1 MDWSAWH
8 DQYDVADSWMARRLR
23 TVQAQV
29 RAALSDAPAGG
40 LKVISLCAGEG
51 RDLLDVLAEH
61 PRRDDVRARLVE
73 LDPRNTAVA
82 LEWAGRAGLHQVEV
96 VTGDASL
103 IGHYEDMAPADL
115 VLVCGVFGNI
125 ADADIE
131 HTIAA
136 CNQLCKTGGTVIWTR
151 HRAVPD
157 RVPLICEWFEAQG
170 FELRWL
176 SAPDAGFGVGVHRF
190 VGAPQPLRRR
200 TRLFEFVGYDVLRQ
214 AVAAG
219 SLGRNGPTPHDQRG
233 LSSGGGCSGG
243 VGLGPFDQD
252 AILEPRAGP
261 DKGHQVGSGDRP
273 PAGLGGLD
281 KPEHHRERGG
291 GA

>member
-8 DQYDVADSWMARRLR
+8 DQYDAADSWMARRLR
-23 TVQAQV
+23 TVQALV

-82 LEWAGRAGLHQVEV
+82 LERVGRAGLHQVEV
-96 VTGDASL
+96 VTDDASL
-103 IGHYEDMAPADL
+103 IDHYEGMTPADL
-115 VLVCGVFGNI
+115 VLICGVFGNI
-125 ADADIE
+125 TDADIE

-136 CNQLCKTGGTVIWTR
+136 CNQLCKTGGAVIWTR
-151 HRAVPD
+151 HRGEPD

-176 SAPDAGFGVGVHRF
+176 SAPDASFGVGVHRF
-190 VGAPQPLRRR
+190 VGAPQPLRRS

-214 AVAAG
+214 AVAAE
-219 SLGRNGPTPHDQRG
+219 SLGRNDPTPHECSRG
-233 LSSGGGCSGG
+233 Y
-243 VGLGPFDQD
+243 
-252 AILEPRAGP
+252 
-261 DKGHQVGSGDRP
+261 
-273 PAGLGGLD
+273 
-281 KPEHHRERGG
+281 
-291 GA
+291 